1 MALISKH
8 GIKKI
13 KVGLILRGEENVKEK
28 EKRRGRGRRWRSQDQ
43 ANKVW
48 NFGFLVWKLTLIINS
63 MRFGMY
69 LWVCMMIIL
78 LKPRVLLGFHL
89 NPKIM
94 ESKVDKTLNSTRRS

>member
-1 MALISKH
+1 MFCERRETVEREGERREDGGA
-8 GIKKI
+8 KI
-13 KVGLILRGEENVKEK
+13 K
-28 EKRRGRGRRWRSQDQ
+28 

-48 NFGFLVWKLTLIINS
+48 NFGFLVWKLTLIMNS
-63 MRFGMY
+63 MRFGMD

-78 LKPRVLLGFHL
+78 PKPRVLLGFHP